1 MFVKSWKTKV
11 CVRWCLSFTCLTDRS
26 EKVKKSEM
34 TENIF
39 RKVASITWKKKLSYC
54 HYFSRAN
61 IFCLLVMLEP
71 LQPVWEKLEELPLPP
86 LVTIGLMIL
95 FIIAIV
101 LLIYFIY
108 KFFGKYIAKAC
119 RKLFTPLI
127 RAVLGPPKGK
137 SVSFNVSF
145 FVFIRNLQ
153 WVLQNDSGK
162 KSHYALYTS

>member
-1 MFVKSWKTKV
+1 MKKKV
-11 CVRWCLSFTCLTDRS
+11 ELLSLLF
-26 EKVKKSEM
+26 KSE
-34 TENIF
+34 
-39 RKVASITWKKKLSYC
+39 Y
-54 HYFSRAN
+54 
-61 IFCLLVMLEP
+61 FCLLVMLEP